1 MRQYD
6 TNCDIVIASAS
17 NKGTN
22 MILTSV
28 YFEPNIS
35 LSNFKAEV
43 NNLIEKLDPFDKVII
58 SGDFNAICSDF
69 GDNMWD

>member
-1 MRQYD
+1 MRLLI
-6 TNCDIVIASAS
+6 IVQQTPTSIFAILGPNTS
-17 NKGTN
+17 NT
-22 MILTSV
+22 V